1 MVLRLDCDGVRGR
14 LGSMSHDVVAAIIT
28 ALATLLSP
36 VLGEYLRGRK
46 FKGGD
51 GKENIPMN
59 ESNIQGD
66 GNSVTQIVDQ
76 SRTYHT
82 HNVGVVKSGE
92 SDEDVFTYLAIFLF
106 AALLILVG
114 AGLYGHAILIGVAAA
129 GTLFTISLLVF
140 CVARKSQVN
149 NWLLAMHAL
158 SVGLIW
164 GAVYRIESSASFVY
178 FADVVDDGSVGQKMG
193 AAFRNS
199 YAGLSV
205 FIMLVLMVVAVLCL
219 MFSGW
224 ELIKEARDGVV
235 EMRGIGGREV
245 VWRLSGA
252 IMLFVLCVGSGYF
265 DSWMMHMNS
274 RG

>member
-1 MVLRLDCDGVRGR
+1 
-14 LGSMSHDVVAAIIT
+14 MSHDIVAAIIT

-46 FKGGD
+46 LKGDD
-51 GKENIPMN
+51 GRKNIPMN

-92 SDEDVFTYLAIFLF
+92 SDEDVFSYLVVFLF

-114 AGLYGHAILIGVAAA
+114 VGLYGHAILIGVATA

-140 CVARKSQVN
+140 CVARKSRVN
-149 NWLLAMHAL
+149 NWLLAVRAL

-164 GAVYRIESSASFVY
+164 VAVYRIESSVSFTY
-178 FADVVDDGSVGQKMG
+178 FADVVDDGSIGQKVG

-199 YAGLSV
+199 YAGASV
-205 FIMLVLMVVAVLCL
+205 FVMLVLMVVSVLCL

-224 ELIKEARDGVV
+224 ELIKETRDGVV
-235 EMRGIGGREV
+235 EVRGVGGSEA
-245 VWRLSGA
+245 VWLLSGA
-252 IMLFVLCVGSGYF
+252 VTLLVLCIGSGYF

>member
-1 MVLRLDCDGVRGR
+1 MVLRLNCDGVRGR

-46 FKGGD
+46 VKGGD

-149 NWLLAMHAL
+149 SWLLAVHAL

-265 DSWMMHMNS
+265 DSWMMHVNS